1 MPSFN
6 SAHFREKV
14 RDILKQYTKEYK
26 AVGEELINSIENKIK
41 HGASVSRAV
50 SSALAET
57 AFFNVNKDSIVN
69 AIYLAACAGYG
80 VLPEILTDQ
89 SEQLIKGK
97 LLSTYWNSDKM
108 PLSKRLHQ
116 INSNMRELIIDTIS
130 SSMHAAD
137 NVNKMALKLYDGY
150 NSGKGVLAKA
160 ELPEYLKKIETL
172 AKLAVNGNKFAAE
185 GILSAV
191 SVTRKYVEAN
201 ESPALKAA
209 YRELLDCAEQF
220 KFKALNRAIHVA
232 IEEKTRY
239 YAERIA
245 RTESVRAWFDGHLA
259 ENQDNDDVWGYRWVL
274 SSRHHLVGFDQC
286 DVIAN
291 MDVGFGAGIY
301 PKNKVPSIPRHPHCM
316 CMTEFVFSWEVKNL
330 DRKINPNK
338 AKKYINGL
346 SEYQKRM
353 IFGADGA
360 KKYEKG
366 EDWQKLLYGWDGFR
380 KPLSR
385 LSKDD
390 FEKEIYLE
398 KKMKKNLCPP
408 SDEFIQQLA
417 NARGLTYTKGKI
429 ENERFYSDDGKPIY
443 PPNDGAIGEKTNV
456 TLKAGETLLSRYGL
470 PTGRYISY
478 SDVSF
483 EQRAMPRNTK
493 LSLYTRYRVIK
504 DIESVERSV
513 IAAWFG
519 HPGGGIQYKL
529 PLPIYKLTDFLKE
542 VKDDDD

>member
-97 LLSTYWNSDKM
+97 LLSTYWNADKM

-116 INSNMRELIIDTIS
+116 VNSNMRELIIDTIS

-160 ELPEYLKKIETL
+160 EIPEYLKKIESL
-172 AKLAVNGNKFAAE
+172 SKLAAYGDKFALE
-185 GILSAV
+185 KILCAV
-191 SVTRKYVEAN
+191 NEAKKQIDSN
-201 ESPALKAA
+201 DSKALKAA
-209 YRELLDCAEQF
+209 YRNLVDNAG
-220 KFKALNRAIHVA
+220 KFKINAIEKAVRLA

-239 YAERIA
+239 YGERIA
-245 RTESVRAWFDGHLA
+245 RTESARAWFDGYLA

-291 MDVGFGAGIY
+291 MDVGFGPGIY

-316 CMTEFVFSWEVKNL
+316 CMTEVVFSWEVKNI

-338 AKKYINGL
+338 ARKYINGL
-346 SEYQKRM
+346 SEYQKK
-353 IFGADGA
+353 ILFGSDGA
-360 KKYEKG
+360 KKYQKG
-366 EDWQKLLYGWDGFR
+366 EDWQKLLYGWDGFGTPKVRLDKSIFNLKDETKNVNIEEIKKCDFSSISHLKYSLNDIQVRTWYIWHDINIPNLLDKNLGIEDVAR
-380 KPLSR
+380 KACELRNMYRTQARDLMANQKKRKR
-385 LSKDD
+385 LDRDNPNRS
-390 FEKEIYLE
+390 FEELIEL
-398 KKMKKNLCPP
+398 KMKKKNMTRI
-408 SDEFIQQLA
+408 EAIQDIY
-417 NARGLTYTKGKI
+417 LTAT
-429 ENERFYSDDGKPIY
+429 
-443 PPNDGAIGEKTNV
+443 KTN
-456 TLKAGETLLSRYGL
+456 
-470 PTGRYISY
+470 
-478 SDVSF
+478 
-483 EQRAMPRNTK
+483 
-493 LSLYTRYRVIK
+493 
-504 DIESVERSV
+504 
-513 IAAWFG
+513 
-519 HPGGGIQYKL
+519 
-529 PLPIYKLTDFLKE
+529 KE
-542 VKDDDD
+542 VNKRLGLE